1 MYISCAVVSKTTVY
15 SFDQLRSFIL
25 NLYTIRNDVAMIPYC
40 CHREADNVMSPAFGT
55 NGYFGL
61 H

>member
-1 MYISCAVVSKTTVY
+1 MYISCAVGSKITVY
-15 SFDQLRSFIL
+15 SFDQLHSFFFEP
-25 NLYTIRNDVAMIPYC
+25 YTIRNDMAMIPYC

-55 NGYFGL
+55 NGYFGQ